1 MDAVIY
7 ARVSSREQEQE
18 GFSIA
23 AQLKSLRAYASK
35 NGFKITHE
43 FVDVETAKQTGRK
56 AFGEMVTFL
65 KTSKKDRR
73 ILVEKT
79 DRLYRNFRDAVTL
92 EDLDTELHFVKDNQ
106 IISKDSKSQAKLIHD
121 INLAIS
127 KNYSANLRE
136 EVIKG
141 MREKAE
147 QGIYPGRAPFGYR
160 NNQILR
166 TIEVHPE
173 NSEIVKF
180 AFEQY
185 ATGNFSLIT
194 LRNAIRERFGKIVN
208 RSYLHTILTNPV
220 YTGVFEWSGKTY
232 IGTHPTFIST
242 NLFENVQAVIRGFN
256 KGKYRKIDIA
266 FRGMLTCAHDDC
278 TVTAELKKNKYV
290 YYRCSGGRGKCD
302 LPRFREQEISDK
314 LGALLK
320 DIQVPDEVVARIIET
335 LEQDEQKHNAEI
347 ERQRQRL
354 ATRKALVHERM
365 DKAYADKLDGKIPEE
380 FWQRKMAEWQM
391 EERRISDAEA
401 ALATPAAERTLTA
414 KRVLELANKAHF
426 LYVTRKPHEQAE
438 LLKKVLLNCSI
449 DDVSVYPTYRKPFD
463 VIFQRAKTKEWSG
476 REDLNLRPPGPEPG
490 ALPG

>member
-7 ARVSSREQEQE
+7 ARVSSREQQQE
-18 GFSIA
+18 GFSI
-23 AQLKSLRAYASK
+23 QSQQRSCRAYATK
-35 NGFKITHE
+35 NGFRITRE
-43 FVDVETAKQTGRK
+43 FIDVESAKQSGRK
-56 AFGEMVTFL
+56 HFGEMVDFL
-65 KTSKKDRR
+65 KRTKNPVCL
-73 ILVEKT
+73 LVEKM
-79 DRLYRNFRDAVTL
+79 DRLCRNFDDLGLL
-92 EDLDTELHFVKDNQ
+92 EKLGTEIHFVKTGTV
-106 IISKDSKSQAKLIHD
+106 H
-121 INLAIS
+121 S
-127 KNYSANLRE
+127 KNAKAQTKFMHGIEVVSAKFYSDNLRE

-166 TIEVHPE
+166 TIEVHSE

-185 ATGNFSLIT
+185 ATGGFSLIT
-194 LRNAIRERFGKIVN
+194 LRNAIRERFGKTVN

-220 YTGVFEWSGKTY
+220 YTGVFEWAGRTY
-232 IGTHPTFIST
+232 TGSHPTLISS
-242 NLFENVQAVIRGFN
+242 NLFESVQAVIRGFN
-256 KGKYRKIDIA
+256 KGKYRKVDIA

-314 LGALLK
+314 LGTLLK
-320 DIQVPDEVVARIIET
+320 DIYVPDDVVAKIT
-335 LEQDEQKHNAEI
+335 AALEQDEQNSKAEI

-354 ATRKALVHERM
+354 ATQKTLIHERM

-380 FWQRKMAEWQM
+380 FWQRKMADWQT
-391 EERRISDAEA
+391 EERRIIDAEA
-401 ALATPAAERTLTA
+401 GLTTPAAERTLNA
-414 KRVLELANKAHF
+414 KRILELANKAHF

-449 DDVSVYPTYRKPFD
+449 DGVSLYPTYRKPFD
-463 VIFQRAKTKEWSG
+463 VIFERAKSNEWSG
-476 REDLNLRPPGPEPG
+476 RADLNCRPLAPQAS